1 MTLIPCDGNPTYIII
16 LISEDRE
23 KIELS
28 THFFW
33 RLKNEPVEQE
43 LRSELFNLSELDF
56 FLHLFCKPPI
66 RNSVDFPREPI
77 CCHLA

>member
-28 THFFW
+28 TRFFW
-33 RLKNEPVEQE
+33 RLKNDPAEQE

-56 FLHLFCKPPI
+56 FLHLFCKPLI
-66 RNSVDFPREPI
+66 RNSVDFPREPV